1 MPAAKAK
8 ASLILNYPMTK
19 LSAKCKLC
27 RQAGEKLFLKGDRC
41 GTPKCAIIRKP
52 SPPGMHGAAKKQRA
66 KSEYGQQLAMK
77 QKVKRIY
84 AVLERQLKKYFRE
97 VKNKQGVTGDLLM
110 QKLEMRLDNM
120 IYRAGIASSR
130 RQARQ
135 MVRHSMFLIN
145 GKSANIPSIELKIGD
160 KITLKENKSGKDY
173 FKKILTEI
181 KEKKG
186 VGLPNWMQMDPEK
199 MIIEIKSKPSRDNF
213 GTGIDS
219 QMIIE
224 FYSR

>member
-1 MPAAKAK
+1 MPTAKAK
-8 ASLILNYPMTK
+8 ASLILNYFMTK

-27 RQAGEKLFLKGDRC
+27 RRAGEKLFLKGDRC

-52 SPPGMHGAAKKQRA
+52 SPPGMHGVAKRQRA

-77 QKVKRIY
+77 QRVKRIY
-84 AVLERQLKKYFRE
+84 AVLERQLRRYFRE

-110 QKLEMRLDNM
+110 QKLEMRLDNA

-135 MVRHSMFLIN
+135 MVKHSMFLIN
-145 GKSANIPSIELKIGD
+145 GKSASIPSIELKIGD

-173 FKKILTEI
+173 FKKILAEI

-186 VGLPNWMQMDPEK
+186 IGLPSWMQMDSEK
-199 MIIEIKSKPSRDNF
+199 MIIEIKSRPSRDDF
-213 GTGIDS
+213 GIGTDS